1 MFLIDEI
8 VDQFE
13 QSFDEQSNQ
22 RTVKTVKKLFVVFLE
37 LSQKYRLDEIN
48 VSLLTGTAGVSRKS
62 FYLHFENLDAFY
74 RLISVY

>member
-13 QSFDEQSNQ
+13 QSFVEQSNQ

-48 VSLLTGTAGVSRKS
+48 VP
-62 FYLHFENLDAFY
+62 F
-74 RLISVY
+74 